1 MKVFFILVF
10 IWHTP
15 ELNDWG
21 MRQYARGDIGE
32 PVEDNL
38 SIFTTRKECEMFL
51 VDEVWGHF
59 GKPKRKDLN
68 KAKLLNDTNGERY
81 ISLVDGQTD
90 KPHTDVIYKC
100 LEVHDPNEVNK

>member
-21 MRQYARGDIGE
+21 MRQYARGDIEE
-32 PVEDNL
+32 PVEDDL
-38 SIFTTRKECEMFL
+38 SIFNTRKECEMFL
-51 VDEVWGHF
+51 VDEVWAHF
-59 GKPKRKDLN
+59 GKPIN
-68 KAKLLNDTNGERY
+68 IETYKAKLLNDANGERY
-81 ISLVDGQTD
+81 ITIVSGATN

-100 LEVHDPNEVNK
+100 LEVHDPDEVN

>member
-32 PVEDNL
+32 PIENDL
-38 SIFTTRKECEMFL
+38 TIFNTRQECEMFL
-51 VDEVWGHF
+51 IDEVWKYF
-59 GKPKRKDLN
+59 GDPKRKDLN
-68 KAKLLNDTNGERY
+68 EAKLLNDANGERY
-81 ISLVDGQTD
+81 ITIVQGLKN

-100 LEVHDPNEVNK
+100 LEVHDANKGIQ

>member
-32 PVEDNL
+32 PVEDDL
-38 SIFTTRKECEMFL
+38 TIFNTRKECEIFL

-59 GKPKRKDLN
+59 GKPIIKERY
-68 KAKLLNDTNGERY
+68 KAKLLNKYGEIY
-81 ISLVDGQTD
+81 ITKVDGATN

-100 LEVHDPNEVNK
+100 LEVHDPDL